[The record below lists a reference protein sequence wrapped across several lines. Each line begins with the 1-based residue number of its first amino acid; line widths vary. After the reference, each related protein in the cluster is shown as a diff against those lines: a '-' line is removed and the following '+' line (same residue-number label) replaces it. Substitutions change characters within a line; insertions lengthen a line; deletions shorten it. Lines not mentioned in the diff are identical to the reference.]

1 MVEALPFRLV
11 IILVLASI
19 LFAIGFYEISSLSYF
34 QKKNT
39 IVNDFENLVLT
50 MRNLRTKDFGSSEN
64 LAINIPSDFK
74 IVVQTNSSGN
84 RSNYL
89 ELHEGDGVL
98 VSKNYNFT
106 IFQGLSIGSGRYF
119 IEICLGRE
127 ECNTSMGDSLT
138 IVYE

>member
-19 LFAIGFYEISSLSYF
+19 LFTIGFYEISSLDYF
-34 QKKNT
+34 QKKNR
-39 IVNDFENLVLT
+39 IVGDFENLGLT

-64 LAINIPSDFK
+64 LAIDIPSDFK

-89 ELHEGDGVL
+89 ELHEGGGVL

-106 IFQGLSIGSGRYF
+106 IFK
-119 IEICLGRE
+119 
-127 ECNTSMGDSLT
+127 D
-138 IVYE
+138 